1 MFPIKQNF
9 KASKQRSLLA
19 PAVALACTL
28 GVSAAAYADG
38 ADPLDVVT
46 VRARAT
52 AQPIRDIPVA
62 ITAVNEQT
70 MDEYGL
76 KNLTDVAAHT
86 PGLEI
91 VRISSGSGSEI
102 SIRGI
107 SSSAGTIGIEPS
119 VAIILDGVYFPQ
131 SRVIHEGLFDSSQV
145 ALLKGPQ
152 ALYFGKNA
160 TAGVIS
166 IRTNDPGDELEI
178 LGKVGYEIEAQSLS
192 GEAVLSTPIN
202 DKIGI
207 RLAVAGTKM
216 WQGYIRNTAGPTIY
230 NTFDVATGILT
241 PQANGAPKNDWIP
254 GEESFFGRLTIKGT
268 PSDVFTYR
276 LKASYAD
283 TKVSTANGAER
294 FDCNALNGVAHVT
307 GVDPVTG
314 LQIPLVAA
322 GVACDRN
329 RAAGQNPIP
338 PAVAET
344 SMDLNRFG
352 GELGEEYKSYIV
364 TGDFEFDY
372 DTFNVQTI
380 LNWHQQRVGW
390 VIDADGGGATGVFA
404 SEFST
409 FDNFAIESRA
419 ATKFEGGINGVLG
432 VYFQDT
438 KRDWRQEVIFAG
450 SQNSA
455 VADPMDEFI
464 SYDKVSETDGQT
476 FSVYGELIWDVTD
489 QIELTA
495 GARYIREKKDSFF
508 TQPYVNPIF
517 KGRTGPG
524 FTFGPNDGPAP
535 LFVEGRILAD
545 KRTDDDLIPE
555 VTLRW
560 QPADD
565 MTIWVAYKQGFKSG
579 GFDNGSIDS
588 TLNADPIGDITYDP
602 EHVEGGEAGLKTSFA
617 DGAIDFEFDVFYYKY
632 SDLQLNFFNAT
643 TFAYRTLNAGSA
655 KTKGAEMQI
664 RWSPENVEGLR
675 ISGSLAYT
683 DAAYSTFAA
692 PCYAGQSPADGCPL
706 QPGVALKNQD
716 LSGVRRNLAPKW
728 AGNIGFNYTRPIG
741 NGFEWGLSSNAR
753 YKSKYLLSA
762 FIPDATQSGY
772 FWLDAAIRFGAEDGS
787 WQFAIIG
794 RNLTDKYVLVNA
806 TDIPSTGGNVGT
818 ANAFRADRAGVILDP
833 RTIEFEVSFR
843 F

>member
-1 MFPIKQNF
+1 MLP
-9 KASKQRSLLA
+9 SKQILRSARRRSIVA
-19 PAVALACTL
+19 PVIALACTL
-28 GVSAAAYADG
+28 GVSVAAYADG
-38 ADPLDVVT
+38 SDPLDVVT

-62 ITAVNEQT
+62 ITAVNEET
-70 MDEYGL
+70 MDNYGL
-76 KNLTDVAAHT
+76 KNLQDVAAFT

-91 VRISSGSGSEI
+91 VRISSGSGTEI
-102 SIRGI
+102 AIRGI

-119 VAIILDGVYFPQ
+119 VAIIIDGVYFPQ
-131 SRVIHEGLFDSSQV
+131 SRVVHEGLFDSSQV
-145 ALLKGPQ
+145 AILKGPQ

-166 IRTNDPGDELEI
+166 IQTNDPGDELEI
-178 LGKVGYEIEAQSLS
+178 LGKVGYEIEAQALS

-216 WQGYIRNTAGPTIY
+216 WQGYIRNTAGATVY
-230 NTFDVATGILT
+230 NTTDAATFITT

-254 GEESFFGRLTIKGT
+254 GEESFFGRLTVKGT

-276 LKASYAD
+276 LKASYAN

-314 LQIPLVAA
+314 LQIPIAQPTV
-322 GVACDRN
+322 GCDKN

-338 PAVAET
+338 PTVAAT

-372 DTFNVQTI
+372 DSFNVQTI

-390 VIDADGGGATGVFA
+390 VIDADGGGQTAVFA

-409 FDNFAIESRA
+409 FDNFAIETRA
-419 ATKFEGGINGVLG
+419 ATKFDGGLNGVLG
-432 VYFQDT
+432 FYYQDT

-450 SQNSA
+450 AQNTA
-455 VADPMDEFI
+455 VVDPMDEFI
-464 SYDKVSETDGQT
+464 AYDKISQTDGET
-476 FSVYGELIWDVTD
+476 VSVYGELIWSITD
-489 QIELTA
+489 QIELTG
-495 GARYIREKKDSFF
+495 GARYIWEKKDSFF
-508 TQPYVNPIF
+508 TQPYVNPF
-517 KGRTGPG
+517 FTG
-524 FTFGPNDGPAP
+524 
-535 LFVEGRILAD
+535 LFVEGRLLAD
-545 KRTDDDLIPE
+545 NRSFDDLIPE
-555 VTLRW
+555 VTLRY
-560 QPADD
+560 QPNDNT
-565 MTIWVAYKQGFKSG
+565 TIWVAYKQGFKSG

-602 EHVEGGEAGLKTSFA
+602 EHVEGAEAGLKTSFA
-617 DGAIDFEFDVFYYKY
+617 DGTINFEFDVFYYKY

-655 KTKGAEMQI
+655 KTKGAEVQI
-664 RWSPENVEGLR
+664 TWAPENVEGLR
-675 ISGSLAYT
+675 LNASLAYT

-692 PCYAGQSPADGCPL
+692 PCYAGQSPADGCPV
-706 QPGVALKNQD
+706 QAGALKDQD

-728 AGNIGFNYTRPIG
+728 AGNVGFNYTRPIG
-741 NGFEWGLSSNAR
+741 NGYEWGLSSNAKF
-753 YKSKYLLSA
+753 KSKYLLSA

-772 FWLDAAIRFGAEDGS
+772 VWLDAALRFGDIDGN
-787 WQFAIIG
+787 WQIAIIG

-818 ANAFRADRAGVILDP
+818 PNAFRADRAGVILDP